1 MGWLDK
7 LFGRESSS
15 VSVPAQPAI
24 RFGRYS
30 DNNKRQAK
38 TQLWYVAEEHH
49 KAGRANE
56 CLRNF
61 FDYLRDEEE
70 DNVELHPVP
79 GGYTF
84 TVYQGSTVVHGEIS
98 GIDISARVAL
108 ARMEKP
114 SVPVMRRLLEM
125 NYALYYSRFALDGD
139 RLCMLF
145 DTPRDSASP
154 NKLYYG
160 LKELAT
166 KADKQ
171 DDLLLTDFG
180 SLQALEGSPARPF
193 DENERTVKYR
203 WYTYWIDETLER
215 VDSLNQ
221 DSFSGGIAYLLLSL
235 LYRIDFLITPEGK
248 LLNELERLN
257 EEYWSAQEERTAVE
271 RNQKLR
277 EELRKLRAWPE
288 EEVTRYFYR
297 ARATFAITQ
306 PKPFAEVA
314 LSLRTARENMT
325 WFRENKYE
333 TIALRLLEYGLTFP
347 QYSFSLPKPLTEL
360 ILLYMQIQWPEFFR
374 ELGFDIPYRS
384 GDTLQPASIRNR
396 ISQILAGMRDK
407 YPNLSVDADRLNYG
421 NLTDFNLSLI
431 AAMESFNFDNTPTP

>member
-1 MGWLDK
+1 MGWLEK
-7 LFGRESSS
+7 LFGRESS
-15 VSVPAQPAI
+15 PAPAPVQPAI

-30 DNNKRQAK
+30 DNNKSHAK

-49 KAGRANE
+49 KAGRTDD

-61 FDYLRDEEE
+61 FSYLRDEEE
-70 DNVELHPVP
+70 DNVELCPAP

-98 GIDISARVAL
+98 GSALCARVAL

-125 NYALYYSRFALDGD
+125 NYALYYARFALEADQ
-139 RLCMLF
+139 LCMLF
-145 DTPRDSASP
+145 DTDRDSANP
-154 NKLYYG
+154 TKLYYG

-193 DENERTVKYR
+193 GENEKTVKYR

-248 LLNELERLN
+248 LLNELERLH
-257 EEYWSAQEERTAVE
+257 EAYWSTQEERTAVE

-277 EELRKLRAWPE
+277 EELRKLRAWPQ

-297 ARATFAITQ
+297 ARATFAITL

-314 LSLRTARENMT
+314 ISLRTARENMV
-325 WFRENKYE
+325 WFRENKHE
-333 TIALRLLEYGLTFP
+333 IITLRLLEYGLSFP
-347 QYSFSLPKPLTEL
+347 QYSFSLPKPLTDL
-360 ILLYMQIQWPEFFR
+360 FLLFMQIQWPDFFR
-374 ELGFDIPYRS
+374 ELGFEIPYRL
-384 GDTLQPASIRNR
+384 GDTLQPAPIRKR
-396 ISQILAGMRDK
+396 IGDIISAVRDK
-407 YPNLSVDADRLNYG
+407 YPNLTIDPDRLSYG
-421 NLTDFNLSLI
+421 NLIDFNLSLI
-431 AAMESFNFDNTPTP
+431 AAIESFNFDNTPTP